1 MKLTVRSGCDTS
13 LLVAVV
19 EESESV
25 TRPQSFYPFV
35 FVFTSSSG
43 FILGDEPCISL
54 SIPEATAVT
63 YCSLL
68 TSPIKTVS
76 G

>member
-1 MKLTVRSGCDTS
+1 MRSRYDTW
-13 LLVAVV
+13 LLVAVI
-19 EESESV
+19 EEFESV
-25 TRPQSFYPFV
+25 TYPQSFHLLV

-43 FILGDEPCISL
+43 FILGDESCISL
-54 SIPEATAVT
+54 SFPEATAGT
-63 YCSLL
+63 YSSLL